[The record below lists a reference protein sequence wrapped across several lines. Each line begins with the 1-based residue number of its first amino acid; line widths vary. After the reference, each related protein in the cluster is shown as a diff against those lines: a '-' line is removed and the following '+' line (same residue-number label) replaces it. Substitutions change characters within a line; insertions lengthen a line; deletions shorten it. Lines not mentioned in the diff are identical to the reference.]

1 MDAPAQSKRKVAFL
15 AHCLLNQNAKVDEK
29 AWYPGVVKPAIDLLR
44 EFGYELAQ
52 LPCPEMTFLGVN
64 RWWQTKDQYDT
75 AGYRR
80 HCRFLA
86 RPVADLIE
94 SYLKQGY
101 QVIIIGLDGSPSSGV
116 RQTGRNA
123 PGGRIWGGR
132 PEGSVEDVVGVP
144 GKGVWM
150 EELEKELNER
160 GLVFPPATGLPM
172 DLPGFNMEA
181 SLAELRQFLQEL
193 EERGAYAGR

>member
-1 MDAPAQSKRKVAFL
+1 MPEKVAFV
-15 AHCLLNQNAKVDEK
+15 AHCLLNQNAKVDEF
-29 AWYPGVVKPAIDLLR
+29 AWYPGVVKPVVDLLK
-44 EFGYELAQ
+44 EFGYKLQQ

-86 RPVADLIE
+86 KPVADLIE
-94 SYLKQGY
+94 SYVRSGAR
-101 QVIIIGLDGSPSSGV
+101 VILIGLDGSPSSGV
-116 RQTGRNA
+116 RQTGRNLE
-123 PGGRIWGGR
+123 GGRVWGGR
-132 PEGSVEDVVGVP
+132 PEGSVEDFVGVP

-160 GLVFPPATGLPM
+160 GLSFPPATGIPM
-172 DLPGFNMEA
+172 DLPGFQMEA
-181 SLAELRQFLQEL
+181 ALEDLRAFLLQV
-193 EERGAYAGR
+193 EEGQ